1 VSSLV
6 LAGVVTAVA
15 AVLYTVLAV
24 LSRRPKPAERE
35 VRAALPGLEI
45 DPFHAL
51 TVRRTYT
58 GAIDDPAVATL
69 LLDDLITIDA
79 EGMMT
84 VTERGRDPQRAPAHP
99 VPAAWLDAV
108 ARAGRPVAMSELRR
122 DPELRERCETFV
134 REQNARHARWMRPVP
149 DRAATAA
156 LIITWLLGFFYAA
169 LLLFSGGHR
178 PPGGIAGGLGLTL
191 LLGVLFTALLS
202 WPVSRAFPDPPELF
216 REHCAGL
223 PLHPATGLLDSDRRA
238 LLRVSNSYRTEY
250 ELRQQRIRDAYDSD
264 SGGF

>member
-6 LAGVVTAVA
+6 PAGVVTAVA
-15 AVLYTVLAV
+15 AVLYAGLAV

-51 TVRRTYT
+51 TVRSAYT
-58 GAIDDPAVATL
+58 GAIDDDAVATL

-84 VTERGRDPQRAPAHP
+84 VTERGRDPRYAPAHP
-99 VPAAWLDAV
+99 VPAAWLHAV
-108 ARAGRPVAMSELRR
+108 ARAGRPVATSELRR
-122 DPELRERCETFV
+122 DRELRERCETFV
-134 REQNARHARWMRPVP
+134 REQDARHARWMRPVP

-156 LIITWLLGFFYAA
+156 LVITWLLGFFYAA
-169 LLLFSGGHR
+169 LLLFSGGRR

-202 WPVSRAFPDPPELF
+202 RLVSRAFPDPPELF

-223 PLHPATGLLDSDRRA
+223 PPHRATSLLDSDRRA
-238 LLRVSNSYRTEY
+238 LLQVSSSYRTEY
-250 ELRQQRIRDAYDSD
+250 ELHQQRIRDAYDSD

>member
-1 VSSLV
+1 MSILV
-6 LAGVVTAVA
+6 LAGVVTVVA
-15 AVLYTVLAV
+15 ALLYVVLAV

-51 TVRRTYT
+51 TVRSKYS
-58 GAIDDPAVATL
+58 GAMDDDAVATL
-69 LLDDLITIDA
+69 LLDDLVTIDA

-84 VTERGRDPQRAPAHP
+84 VTERGRDPRHVPAHP
-99 VPAAWLDAV
+99 VPAAWLGAV
-108 ARAGRPVAMSELRR
+108 ARAGRPVALSEVRR
-122 DPELRERCETFV
+122 DPELRERCEAFV

-156 LIITWLLGFFYAA
+156 LIVTWLLGFFYAA
-169 LLLFSGGHR
+169 LLLFSGGRR

-202 WPVSRAFPDPPELF
+202 WLVSRAFPDPPELF

-223 PLHPATGLLDSDRRA
+223 PRHPATGLLGSDRRA
-238 LLRVSNSYRTEY
+238 LLRVSSSYKTEY
-250 ELRQQRIRDAYDSD
+250 ELHQQRIRDAYDSD